1 MAIQS
6 LEYFY
11 DRQQVRF
18 LEQVVRAF
26 SGFQY
31 MAGASNGNPPTLM
44 TVPCRMASTNSMV
57 ANIIRNQSVNTL
69 LTVPMITIWQTN
81 ITFDQDRL
89 QNRNHVD
96 TLQVVER
103 AIDPITGK
111 YTADRGQGYTVQ
123 RLMPIPFT
131 MHIKV
136 DLWTSN
142 TDQKY
147 QLEEQILTIMCPSFD
162 IQNSQNALDWTAL
175 TTVYIKEITHSS
187 RNIPVGS
194 DSEIDIMSF
203 LLEIPIWLSPPASL
217 TKQTII
223 DQIIANITDTAPL
236 LDVISDTTY
245 AGARFTQRII
255 TPGMNFIHVNGNV
268 ITLLG
273 EKGRILDDNGNPYIW
288 KDLLNQYGEMRP
300 AVSRL
305 ALKTSEN
312 IEGPSVFGTI
322 QLNPSN
328 PSQLSWQID
337 PTSLPAN
344 TLTAVDAVINPLNNF
359 PTSGGLPDP
368 IEGTR
373 YLILHDLGPSV
384 AWGQIAARYGDI
396 IMFTNG
402 AWTVDFSA
410 VGSSQQYVL
419 NKHTGK
425 QLRWNGE
432 DWVIA
437 LDGEYSPGYWSL
449 DL

>member
-6 LEYFY
+6 LDYFY

-31 MAGASNGNPPTLM
+31 MAGSSNGNPPTLM
-44 TVPCRMASTNSMV
+44 TVPCRMAATNSMV

-69 LTVPMITIWQTN
+69 LTVPIITVWQTGVN
-81 ITFDQDRL
+81 FDQDRM

-96 TLQVVER
+96 TMQVVER
-103 AIDPITGK
+103 AIDPVTGQ
-111 YTADRGQGYTVQ
+111 YTADRGQGYTVK

-131 MHIKV
+131 MQIKV

-175 TTVYIKEITHSS
+175 TTVYIKDISHSS
-187 RNIPVGS
+187 RSIPVGS
-194 DSEIDIMSF
+194 ESEIDIMS
-203 LLEIPIWLSPPASL
+203 LTLEIPIWLSPPATL
-217 TKQTII
+217 TRQEII
-223 DQIIANITDTAPL
+223 NKIIANITDTAPL
-236 LDVISDTTY
+236 LDVIIDTTY
-245 AGARFTQRII
+245 AGAMLSQRAV
-255 TPGMNFIHVNGNV
+255 TPGMHFVKVNGNI

-273 EKGRILDDNGNPYIW
+273 EHGKTIDSNNMEYIW
-288 KDLLNQYGEMRP
+288 KDLIHQYGEIRP
-300 AVSRL
+300 ATSQL
-305 ALKTSEN
+305 ILKTSDN

-322 QLNPSN
+322 QIDQNN
-328 PSQLSWQID
+328 PSQLLWQID
-337 PTSLPAN
+337 PSSLPSN
-344 TLTAVDAVINPLNNF
+344 TLDGVDAVIHPLNNY
-359 PTSGGLPDP
+359 PVDGGLPEP
-368 IEGTR
+368 IDGAR

-384 AWGQIAARYGDI
+384 AWGQITARYGDI
-396 IMFTNG
+396 IMFRNG
-402 AWTVDFSA
+402 AWIVDFTA
-410 VGSSQQYVL
+410 VGSGQQYVL
-419 NKHTGK
+419 NKYTGK
-425 QLRWNGE
+425 QLRWTGD

-449 DL
+449 NL